1 MENKQ
6 SMIEEWAKKV
16 EHSKKQELSIEAVKR
31 FMTICVYAKKID
43 EDQELIADLEN
54 KRHRTGSAFWGIIK
68 CLPSPYRKSQRHKWA
83 SLWSTDPN
91 DPLPEGAIELPKGTI
106 KILTGKDLTWKD
118 EPIELNED
126 LLLRRKSV
134 LSNLITIT

>member
-1 MENKQ
+1 MPWLAVDRDGTEKIMSTRPVRRNK
-6 SMIEEWAKKV
+6 
-16 EHSKKQELSIEAVKR
+16 
-31 FMTICVYAKKID
+31 
-43 EDQELIADLEN
+43 IA
-54 KRHRTGSAFWGIIK
+54 SVFWGVIK
-68 CLPSPYRKSQRHKWA
+68 CFPSPYRKSQRHKWA

-106 KILTGKDLTWKD
+106 KVLTGKDLTWKD

-134 LSNLITIT
+134 GNNPLIIT